1 MIGHSIGDEVTTNK
15 QVTKHAEVVADLQER
30 LASGA
35 YRVGEQ
41 LPSEPFLAQEY
52 GVAYMTIRRAITTL
66 VEQGHLYRVRGRGTY
81 VAEPPSLDQA
91 PSIGLLLLR
100 NWHSIDPFYF
110 PPIVT
115 GFVEYAQAQ
124 GYQVHLADRSE
135 PLLELLRLQE
145 LHVRAV
151 ACVILEH
158 DDLKDADDLLDRG
171 VMVVA
176 INNYGG
182 LRRVTSVSPNNRKGS
197 YDATKILLE
206 LGHRDFVFLAG
217 PKLNLDAIERRK
229 GFEMALKQAGIRLKP
244 GSILETGFLEEGGYE
259 QGKELLK
266 GKILPT
272 AIVAVSD
279 LAAVGMMK
287 ALREGGLKVPDD
299 VSVFGFGDFRLAAYM
314 SPALTTVQLPLEEI
328 GRQSAD
334 ALITQHRGGR
344 VETLKLACPIVWR
357 ESVAAPR
364 QK

>member
-1 MIGHSIGDEVTTNK
+1 M
-15 QVTKHAEVVADLQER
+15 DLQER
-30 LASGA
+30 LANGTF
-35 YRVGEQ
+35 VPGGQ

-66 VEQGHLYRVRGRGTY
+66 VEQGLIYRVRGRGTF
-81 VAEPPSLDQA
+81 VAEPPSLDRH

-110 PPIVT
+110 PPLVT
-115 GFVEYAQAQ
+115 GFVDCAQAL

-135 PLLELLRLQE
+135 PLLELLRFHE

-182 LRRVTSVSPNNRKGS
+182 LRRVTSVSPDNRKGS
-197 YDATKILLE
+197 YEATNAMIQ
-206 LGHRDFVFLAG
+206 LGHKDFAFLAG

-229 GFEMALKQAGIRLKP
+229 GYEAALKEAGATIR
-244 GSILETGFLEEGGYE
+244 SSVILETGFLEVGGYE
-259 QGKELLK
+259 QAGELLK
-266 GKILPT
+266 RGVLPT

-279 LAAVGMMK
+279 LPAIGMMK
-287 ALREGGLKVPDD
+287 RLQEASIRVPED
-299 VSVFGFGDFRLAAYM
+299 VSIFGFGDFRLTAYM
-314 SPALTTVQLPLEEI
+314 NPALTTVRMPLEEI
-328 GRQSAD
+328 GRRAVE
-334 ALITQHRGGR
+334 ALIAQNRGGR
-344 VETLKLACPIVWR
+344 IDTVKLDCPIVWR
-357 ESVAAPR
+357 ESVAAPSR
-364 QK
+364 